1 MTSTSLGSRLQ
12 LESFTPDHPAGDGDG
27 QAVLLAMTT
36 EHFTLQTARAVT
48 VGDSNG
54 RTALYLGSLS
64 SSLVALALVAQQL
77 RFGDVFLVFVLT
89 VLPALLF
96 LGLVTY
102 VRVLHNSVEDII
114 YARAIN
120 RIRHYYTEIDP
131 TKAHYFL
138 LSGRD
143 DVRGALANMCLRD
156 SWTQFLFTLPS
167 AVAVINGLLAGATA
181 ALALAFG
188 PRRGPAAG
196 HGRRRRLRQ
205 RRAHPPRRLPGAP
218 LHPDA
223 DGGRGPVPLA
233 TLGTPASQA
242 PTDALTATRLESVP
256 VAAAGGTGSAA
267 ATPLPWRGRRSG
279 ATRPKGGAS

>member
-1 MTSTSLGSRLQ
+1 MNGTSLSSRLQ
-12 LESFTPDHPAGDGDG
+12 LESFGVDRPAAAGDRDG
-27 QAVLLAMTT
+27 QAVLLALTT

-48 VGDSNG
+48 VSDSNG

-64 SSLVALALVAQQL
+64 SSLVALVAQQL

-102 VRVLHNSVEDII
+102 VRVLQSSVEDIL

-120 RIRHYYTEIDP
+120 RIRHYYTELDP
-131 TKAHYFL
+131 ARAHYFL

-143 DVRGALANMCLRD
+143 DLRGALQNMCLRD

-181 ALALAFG
+181 ALALALTARDMAPLLAMVVGAGAGSAVLALHVAYQVHRFG
-188 PRRGPAAG
+188 RMKRTVEVLFPFPQW
-196 HGRRRRLRQ
+196 RRR
-205 RRAHPPRRLPGAP
+205 PP
-218 LHPDA
+218 
-223 DGGRGPVPLA
+223 GR
-233 TLGTPASQA
+233 
-242 PTDALTATRLESVP
+242 
-256 VAAAGGTGSAA
+256 
-267 ATPLPWRGRRSG
+267 
-279 ATRPKGGAS
+279 

>member
-12 LESFTPDHPAGDGDG
+12 LESFTPDRPAGDGDG

-48 VGDSNG
+48 VSDSNG

-120 RIRHYYTEIDP
+120 RIRHYYTELDP
-131 TKAHYFL
+131 ARAGYFL

-143 DVRGALANMCLRD
+143 DVRGAL
-156 SWTQFLFTLPS
+156 
-167 AVAVINGLLAGATA
+167 
-181 ALALAFG
+181 
-188 PRRGPAAG
+188 
-196 HGRRRRLRQ
+196 
-205 RRAHPPRRLPGAP
+205 
-218 LHPDA
+218 
-223 DGGRGPVPLA
+223 
-233 TLGTPASQA
+233 
-242 PTDALTATRLESVP
+242 
-256 VAAAGGTGSAA
+256 
-267 ATPLPWRGRRSG
+267 
-279 ATRPKGGAS
+279 